1 MCFAGEKQEEA
12 KGEGGREARKMDEN
26 QGTGKRKAATDCRLA
41 VSVSVNERHTES
53 GK

>member
-1 MCFAGEKQEEA
+1 MQEKSRRRQ
-12 KGEGGREARKMDEN
+12 KGREGGREARKMDEN